1 VIKFGESTMQK
12 PDQPIVIPVE
22 DNILQRQESPFCRV
36 DPTQGCHEDPEL
48 LASVADAVNDGLLTP
63 YEASLVIA
71 GKTL

>member
-12 PDQPIVIPVE
+12 PDQPIVIQVD
-22 DNILQRQESPFCRV
+22 DNILQRQESPFCGV

-48 LASVADAVNDGLLTP
+48 LAAVADAVNDGLLTP

>member
-1 VIKFGESTMQK
+1 MLK

-22 DNILQRQESPFCRV
+22 DNILQRQESPFCGV

-48 LASVADAVNDGLLTP
+48 LAAVADAVNDGLLIP
-63 YEASLVIA
+63 YEAPLVIA

>member
-1 VIKFGESTMQK
+1 MLK

-22 DNILQRQESPFCRV
+22 DDIVHTQESPFCGI
-36 DPTQGCHEDPEL
+36 DPTCGCHEDQEL
-48 LASVADAVNDGLLTP
+48 LAAVANAVNEGLLTP